1 MAEANILS
9 TPVVYQF
16 QSAHWNDA
24 FVDATWYT
32 QWNWRL
38 GLVLLC
44 IISIISS
51 YWNSKGAFTDLNTF
65 HLSEVSNP
73 FTINGALVAKAHS
86 ILTPH
91 TVNEMLSTIK
101 KKSSVITCSRMTD
114 PYFPQTAVTQWVE
127 DWGHALSKKRLSNCQ
142 ETSMQT
148 LSTRSVFRVWFSR
161 RLITAQEVGHG
172 AAVRWPSDPE
182 GSSLRVPFLLTL
194 RRAPDNNTFQQQ
206 RHRLNAASWSL
217 MDGYFR
223 LLNGDTIGKWWKL
236 WLRKAHWGLLAWKW
250 PYKPLFKALTSA
262 QRFS

>member
-101 KKSSVITCSRMTD
+101 KKKFCYHLQQDDRS
-114 PYFPQTAVTQWVE
+114 
-127 DWGHALSKKRLSNCQ
+127 L
-142 ETSMQT
+142 
-148 LSTRSVFRVWFSR
+148 LSTNSSHPIGW
-161 RLITAQEVGHG
+161 RLRTCIVKKTLEQLSGDFNANSFH
-172 AAVRWPSDPE
+172 AFC
-182 GSSLRVPFLLTL
+182 VPCLV
-194 RRAPDNNTFQQQ
+194 
-206 RHRLNAASWSL
+206 
-217 MDGYFR
+217 
-223 LLNGDTIGKWWKL
+223 
-236 WLRKAHWGLLAWKW
+236 
-250 PYKPLFKALTSA
+250 
-262 QRFS
+262 